1 MRRLNNK
8 HFVGGGEGGG
18 EEDFFAFVFEFLMC
32 SHCVSIKFWMGSHHA
47 PKMLPKFSMG
57 SVKHSQ

>member
-1 MRRLNNK
+1 MVTKSFENRKKFMHPMRRLNNK

-32 SHCVSIKFWMGSHHA
+32 SHCVSIKF
-47 PKMLPKFSMG
+47 
-57 SVKHSQ
+57 